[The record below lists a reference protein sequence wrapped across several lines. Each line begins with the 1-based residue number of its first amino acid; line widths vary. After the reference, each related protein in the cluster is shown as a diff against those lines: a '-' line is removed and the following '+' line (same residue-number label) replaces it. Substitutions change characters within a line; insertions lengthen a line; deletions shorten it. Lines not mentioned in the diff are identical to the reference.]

1 MHGRIGRMAAA
12 FLVAATLAAAQVG
25 AAETHLVNVNTA
37 SAVDLAAIKGIGP
50 AKAQAIVEY
59 REKNGAFK
67 TIDDLKAVRGIGD
80 KMVEQLRPQVTVGEA
95 DPASKVTN
103 AKR

>member
-1 MHGRIGRMAAA
+1 MHGTIGRMAAVV
-12 FLVAATLAAAQVG
+12 LVAATLAAARVG

-59 REKNGAFK
+59 REKNGGFK

-95 DPASKVTN
+95 DNASKVTN

>member
-1 MHGRIGRMAAA
+1 MHGKIGRMAAA
-12 FLVAATLAAAQVG
+12 FLVAAMLAAAQVG

-80 KMVEQLRPQVTVGEA
+80 KMVEQLRTQVTVGEA
-95 DPASKVTN
+95 DTASKVTN